1 MSQKDNDKNRSS
13 SPLPTLIRFDW
24 AVKRLLRNKAD
35 YVVLEGFLSV
45 ILNKAIK
52 IVGIKEGESNQ
63 EHSADKFNR
72 VDIVVEDSHG
82 EFMLIEIQTYSQPDY
97 LLRMLY
103 SVSKTISEH
112 AVLGDDY
119 ITVRKVYHINVL
131 YFPFGDGSDYVYYGS
146 TEFKGIHSKEVLQ
159 LTKRQ
164 KKFFK
169 RDTIKGLYPEYYI
182 FCVEKFNDVAM
193 NSLDEWVYYLKN
205 DKIPDHFT
213 APGLEQAREK
223 LRYDSLSD
231 EEKLKYRQHIV
242 QAGYEKNVINESFDS
257 GKFEGRAEG
266 RAEGAAERT
275 RLENELEQKNQDLAQ
290 NAQALEAA
298 QKLADDLAARIAELE
313 RLIIPDTPPR
323 L

>member
-1 MSQKDNDKNRSS
+1 MKSKDNNPTGS
-13 SPLPTLIRFDW
+13 PTLIRFDW

-63 EHSADKFNR
+63 VHSADKFNR
-72 VDIVVEDSHG
+72 VDIIVEDSHG
-82 EFMLIEIQTYSQPDY
+82 EFMLIEIQTYTQPDY

-112 AVLGDDY
+112 IVLGNKY
-119 ITVRKVYHINVL
+119 KMVRKVYHINVL

-146 TEFKGIHSKEVLQ
+146 TEFTGIHSKEVLQ
-159 LTKRQ
+159 LTKRKQ
-164 KKFFK
+164 KFFK

-205 DKIPDHFT
+205 DKIPEQFT

-223 LRYDSLSD
+223 LRYDSLSE
-231 EEKLKYRQHIV
+231 EEKLKYRQHIEQV
-242 QAGYEKNVINESFDS
+242 GYERSVIEESHDS
-257 GKFEGRAEG
+257 GVDEGLAQGE
-266 RAEGAAERT
+266 AERV
-275 RLENELEQKNQDLAQ
+275 RLESELEQKNQDLEQ
-290 NAQALEAA
+290 KDQDLEAA
-298 QKLADDLAARIAELE
+298 QKLADSVSMLVWMR
-313 RLIIPDTPPR
+313 
-323 L
+323 